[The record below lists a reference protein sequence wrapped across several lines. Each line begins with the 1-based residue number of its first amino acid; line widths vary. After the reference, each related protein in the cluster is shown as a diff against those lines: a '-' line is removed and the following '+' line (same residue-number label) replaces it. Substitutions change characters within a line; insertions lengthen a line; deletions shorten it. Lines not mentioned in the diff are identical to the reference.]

1 MGTFSRGVLSSFE
14 LHPMPKH
21 VVLRMVSFLCLLT
34 LTFSSMAKSKSTD
47 EYLTEPSALVR
58 YDSID
63 FGSVEKPNFE
73 MFSLALAG
81 YQQLKEDNKL
91 IKQDILTLIDFSKS
105 ANQKRLWII
114 DLKNNK
120 VLKHTLVAHGRNT
133 GEEYASKFSNTPESN
148 QSSLGFYVTGS
159 TYVGKHG
166 TSLKLHGMEK
176 GINDNAERRA
186 IVMHA
191 AEYVSESFIK
201 RVGRLCRSQGCPA
214 VPVEEH
220 KEIIQ
225 TLANGTCLFIY
236 FPDSCYTTQSKL
248 LSSNQF
254 SGRP

>member
-1 MGTFSRGVLSSFE
+1 MGTFRGEGLSPFQVVI
-14 LHPMPKH
+14 PMPKH
-21 VVLRMVSFLCLLT
+21 VVLLMTSFLLMLT
-34 LTFSSMAKSKSTD
+34 ISVSSLAKTKSA
-47 EYLTEPSALVR
+47 EYFTEPSAHAL

-63 FGSVEKPNFE
+63 FGVAEKPAFE
-73 MFSLALAG
+73 MFSIALAG
-81 YQQLKEDNKL
+81 YQKLKENQALQKEG
-91 IKQDILTLIDFSKS
+91 ILTLIDFSKS

-133 GEEYASKFSNTPESN
+133 GEEYAHKFSNTPESN

-166 TSLKLHGMEK
+166 TSLKLHGVEK
-176 GINDNAERRA
+176 GINDNAEKRA

-201 RVGRLCRSQGCPA
+201 RVGRLGRSQGCPA
-214 VPVEEH
+214 VPAEEH

-236 FPDSCYTTQSKL
+236 YPDQQYKLQSQL
-248 LSSNQF
+248 ITINTVT
-254 SGRP
+254 GEG

>member
-1 MGTFSRGVLSSFE
+1 
-14 LHPMPKH
+14 MPKL
-21 VVLRMVSFLCLLT
+21 VALRLVSLFCFLT
-34 LTFSSMAKSKSTD
+34 LTFSSIAKSKLPD
-47 EYLTEPSALVR
+47 VYLTEPSVLVR

-63 FGSVEKPNFE
+63 FGSAEKPNFE

-81 YQQLKEDNKL
+81 YQKLVEDNKL
-91 IKQDILTLIDFSKS
+91 VKQDILTLIDFSKS

-133 GEEYASKFSNTPESN
+133 GEEYAGKFSNTPESN
-148 QSSLGFYVTGS
+148 QSSLGFYVTGA
-159 TYVGKHG
+159 TYIGKHG
-166 TSLKLHGMEK
+166 TSLKLHGLEK
-176 GINDNAERRA
+176 GINDNAEKRA

-201 RVGRLCRSQGCPA
+201 RVGRLGRSQGCPA

-220 KEIIQ
+220 KEIIK

-236 FPDSCYTTQSKL
+236 YPDLTYFQNSTL
-248 LSSNQF
+248 
-254 SGRP
+254 R

>member
-1 MGTFSRGVLSSFE
+1 MGTFKHEALSFFQSVS
-14 LHPMPKH
+14 PMSKNDL
-21 VVLRMVSFLCLLT
+21 LRMVSLVCLLT

-47 EYLTEPSALVR
+47 EYFTEPSALVR

-63 FGSVEKPNFE
+63 FGSVEKPDFE

-81 YQQLKEDNKL
+81 YQKLKERQAL
-91 IKQDILTLIDFSKS
+91 PHQDILTLIDFSKS

-120 VLKHTLVAHGRNT
+120 VLKHSLVAHGRNT
-133 GEEYASKFSNTPESN
+133 GEEYARQFSNTPESN

-159 TYVGKHG
+159 TYIGKHG

-191 AEYVSESFIK
+191 AEYVSEGFIK
-201 RVGRLCRSQGCPA
+201 RVGRLGRSQGCPA

-220 KEIIQ
+220 QEIIK

-236 FPDSCYTTQSKL
+236 YPDATYFQRSIL
-248 LSSNQF
+248 H
-254 SGRP
+254 